1 MTLEQTQNIIAD
13 DSFQYLGNSL
23 EIIEIVNAIKD
34 GYRLYKPSEIIT
46 EMENELRR
54 DKNGY

>member
-34 GYRLYKPSEIIT
+34 GYRLYKPDNEYDLKC
-46 EMENELRR
+46 ME
-54 DKNGY
+54 D